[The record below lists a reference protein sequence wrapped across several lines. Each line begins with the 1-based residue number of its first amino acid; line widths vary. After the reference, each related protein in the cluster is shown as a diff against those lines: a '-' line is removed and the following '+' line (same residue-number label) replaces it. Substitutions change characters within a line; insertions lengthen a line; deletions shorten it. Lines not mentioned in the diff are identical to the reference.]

1 MRVKR
6 ECRRVGVATN
16 GKSGSARMQGAW
28 PRRGRRDASGGSA
41 GVRTE
46 KMKMDEEMDRVDG
59 LWRG

>member
-46 KMKMDEEMDRVDG
+46 KMKMDEEMDTR
-59 LWRG
+59 